1 MFHLSMLSLCFEQV
15 DLFPFLQKHSNI
27 LCIDVSTLAPKK
39 DYLFKSLG
47 ASPSVLKR
55 CPVYLCYDLDKHIIP
70 RAEFVRALGKDPLM
84 YGLSFLINSK
94 DKDLV
99 YSVGS
104 SLDVYLQFKT
114 VFGQK
119 WMERKMS
126 VQGIASSGKAIL
138 NKVSSLSSD
147 R

>member
-1 MFHLSMLSLCFEQV
+1 
-15 DLFPFLQKHSNI
+15 
-27 LCIDVSTLAPKK
+27 
-39 DYLFKSLG
+39 
-47 ASPSVLKR
+47 
-55 CPVYLCYDLDKHIIP
+55 
-70 RAEFVRALGKDPLM
+70 M

-119 WMERKMS
+119 WMERKLS
-126 VQGIASSGKAIL
+126 LQGIASSGKAIL
-138 NKVSSLSSD
+138 NKVSSLSSN